1 LKLKV
6 IAKAFKKHVFQFR
19 KNDGKHELAKGL
31 ILSIKKEDNQ
41 NR

>member
-1 LKLKV
+1 M
-6 IAKAFKKHVFQFR
+6 FFQFR